1 MANRNLFVRTYLG
14 EFFFA
19 TYTEMAKFK
28 IQREEHGKK
37 GAFFIDKDGTWIAEM
52 TYSREG
58 TRTLVIEKISIAK
71 ALQGK
76 GVGKAMVN
84 ASVKF
89 AEKNNLLIKPVALFV
104 KKVLESSDEYEDILA
119 R

>member
-1 MANRNLFVRTYLG
+1 MANRNLFVRTYLS
-14 EFFFA
+14 EIIFCNFI
-19 TYTEMAKFK
+19 EMAKFK

-37 GAFFIDKDGTWIAEM
+37 GAFFIEKDGTWIAEM
-52 TYSREG
+52 TYTREG
-58 TRTLVIEKISIAK
+58 ARTLIIEKISMAK

-84 ASVKF
+84 AAVKF
-89 AEKNNLLIKPVALFV
+89 AGKNNLLIKPVAPFV
-104 KKVLESSDEYEDILA
+104 KKVLESSEEYEDILS

>member
-1 MANRNLFVRTYLG
+1 MANRNLFVRTYLS
-14 EFFFA
+14 EIIFA
-19 TYTEMAKFK
+19 NYTEMAKLK

-37 GAFFIDKDGTWIAEM
+37 GAFFIEKDGTWIAEM
-52 TYSREG
+52 TYTREG
-58 TRTLVIEKISIAK
+58 TRTLVIEHTSIAK

-84 ASVKF
+84 AAVKF
-89 AEKNNLLIKPVALFV
+89 AEKNNLLIKPVCPFV
-104 KKVLESSDEYEDILA
+104 KKILESSEEYEDILA